1 MRSRP
6 QWPLILQGI
15 LRLLRLLFVVFCKSV
30 IYMLQVRVVQGKEP
44 VHFMSIFDGKMII
57 FQVSLYI

>member
-1 MRSRP
+1 
-6 QWPLILQGI
+6 
-15 LRLLRLLFVVFCKSV
+15 
-30 IYMLQVRVVQGKEP
+30 MLQVRVVQGKEP